1 VSGYLRRVP
10 TNEQC
15 PKCGERRGMLLV
27 GMRRHGY
34 GRDWFCCDACN
45 WLFSAEHRDD
55 VEEPD
60 AAASDDSNTRSS

>member
-1 VSGYLRRVP
+1 
-10 TNEQC
+10 
-15 PKCGERRGMLLV
+15 MLLV

-55 VEEPD
+55 VEKRD
-60 AAASDDSNTRSS
+60 TAASDDSNTPNS